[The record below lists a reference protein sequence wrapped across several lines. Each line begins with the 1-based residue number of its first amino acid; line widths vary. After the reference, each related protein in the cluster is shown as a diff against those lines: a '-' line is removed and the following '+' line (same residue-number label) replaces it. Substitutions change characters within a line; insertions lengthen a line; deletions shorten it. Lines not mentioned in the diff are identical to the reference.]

1 MGLKEREIRFIII
14 ENNRFFICSFLANF
28 FQGDSMKITK
38 KFVLALTASLFLAS
52 AVFAQE
58 EFGGFGD
65 FSDDSGFGDMDSG
78 SETTFTLSGNAE
90 VTGRYFPRRD
100 NSEFNTHNYDMDF
113 SDLKNKATRADAS
126 FALGVDY
133 SGAFSDF
140 SGKLKFNP
148 TILNDYRE
156 DILQEFTARAY
167 LGNFQIEAGKM
178 KLVWGKGDKVHV
190 LDNFNSNDYTDF
202 IVPDYID
209 RRLALPMFHLVY
221 NAPFNARFEGVF
233 TPWMT
238 PDRLATKGMWLP
250 AASASLTSTVE
261 SLLKDPITASIVAG
275 GGKATGDT
283 VTSLMYASSFDANSL
298 YPDTKKL
305 KYAQAGLRSTFTIG
319 SVDLG
324 VSYYA
329 GHYKQPSANLQNTVI
344 YKALNYNLDGNYET
358 DDSERMAYK
367 LVYSQAYQAARAAG
381 YDDATAKGAAVSK
394 AGSVVTAL
402 KSAGYT
408 SVKNGL
414 PSLDYDM
421 LQVFGLEAAV
431 VLGPFNTRAEFA
443 YNLTKDIAGDD
454 PWLKNNS
461 IAWEAGFDIN
471 LPIHNVNFNFQTTGK
486 YILKNDKIKD
496 GGIDVAGLGF
506 VSWAMLKNNY
516 DVNYDKTGKYIRNQ
530 LIVDITDT
538 FNHEKIKLDVKGIYQ
553 IETKDLMV
561 LPSLSFRLGGDD
573 FTLNLSGLVIWCYD
587 EDSEYY
593 AWRNNDFASVGIKY
607 QF

>member
-1 MGLKEREIRFIII
+1 MQNNLKNQRNQIKIEITDFYLLILCT
-14 ENNRFFICSFLANF
+14 FFL
-28 FQGDSMKITK
+28 QGALMKITTK
-38 KFVLALTASLFLAS
+38 CLLAFAATLFITSTA
-52 AVFAQE
+52 FAQE
-58 EFGGFGD
+58 DFGD
-65 FSDDSGFGDMDSG
+65 FGGGDEGGFDDFGGGYEESV
-78 SETTFTLSGNAE
+78 STITLSGNAE
-90 VTGRYFPRRD
+90 TSARILPQRD
-100 NSEFNTHNYDMDF
+100 NSEFGTHNYDMGF
-113 SDLKNKATRADAS
+113 SDLKDKATRADAS
-126 FALGVDY
+126 FTLGIDY

-140 SGKLKFNP
+140 SGKIKLNRL
-148 TILNDYRE
+148 ILSDYKE

-167 LGNFQIEAGKM
+167 LGDFQVEAGKM

-209 RRLALPMFHLVY
+209 RRLALPMFHLIY

-238 PDRLATKGMWLP
+238 PDRLAASGMWQP
-250 AASASLTSTVE
+250 AATNSLTSQ
-261 SLLKDPITASIVAG
+261 ITGLITDYVGANA
-275 GGKATGDT
+275 ATSAT
-283 VTSLMYASSFDANSL
+283 AVPALMYASSFDADSL

-324 VSYYA
+324 LSYYA
-329 GHYKQPSANLQNTVI
+329 GHYKQPTANLYNTII
-344 YKALNYNLDGNYET
+344 YKAMNYGLDGKYTAT
-358 DDSERMAYK
+358 DTDRTAFK
-367 LVYSQAYQAARAAG
+367 LVYQNVYKAAKAQGADDSTAATTA
-381 YDDATAKGAAVSK
+381 ATKAGAA
-394 AGSVVTAL
+394 VTAL
-402 KSAGYT
+402 KSSYAAHV
-408 SVKNGL
+408 SQGL

-421 LQVFGLEAAV
+421 LQVFGLEAAA

-454 PWLKNNS
+454 PWVKNNS

-471 LPIHNVNFNFQTTGK
+471 LPIHNVNLNFQTTGK
-486 YILKNDKIKD
+486 YILKNDKIED
-496 GGIDVAGLGF
+496 GGIDVPGLGT
-506 VSWAMLKNNY
+506 VAWSTLGNNY
-516 DVNYDKTGKYIRNQ
+516 DTDYDKTGKYIRNQ
-530 LIVDITDT
+530 FIVDITDT

-553 IETKDLMV
+553 LETKDLIVM
-561 LPSLSFRLGGDD
+561 PALSFRLGGDD